1 MPDKT
6 SVSNAGSYQEIGAYW
21 DTHDATECGEQE
33 LVEFDVH
40 IRSQRHYLPVE
51 GQLWQKIRRLADQR
65 GVSEETL
72 LNIFLKERID
82 QLEREQESLT
92 KGSSGRS

>member
-21 DTHDATECGEQE
+21 DTHDASEYGQQE
-33 LVEFDVH
+33 SVELTVH
-40 IRSQRHYLPVE
+40 IRSQRHYFPVE
-51 GQLWQKIRRLADQR
+51 GQLWQKIRHLADQR

-72 LNIFLKERID
+72 LNLFLKERID
-82 QLEREQESLT
+82 QLEQEQESLT
-92 KGSSGRS
+92 TRST

>member
-1 MPDKT
+1 MPDRT

-21 DTHDATECGEQE
+21 DRHDATEYGEQE
-33 LVEFDVH
+33 PVEFDVH
-40 IRSQRHYLPVE
+40 IRSQRHYFPIE
-51 GQLWQKIRRLADQR
+51 SQICRKIKQLADHR

-92 KGSSGRS
+92 TKST

>member
-1 MPDKT
+1 MPDRT

-21 DTHDATECGEQE
+21 DKHDAIEFGGQE
-33 LVEFDVH
+33 PVEFDVH
-40 IRSQRHYLPVE
+40 IRSQRHYFPVE
-51 GQLWQKIRRLADQR
+51 GQLWQKIRRLADHR

-92 KGSSGRS
+92 TKST

>member
-6 SVSNAGSYQEIGAYW
+6 SVSDAGTYQEIGAYW
-21 DTHDATECGEQE
+21 DEHDATEFGEQE
-33 LVEFDVH
+33 PVEFDVH
-40 IRSQRHYLPVE
+40 IRSQRHDFPVE
-51 GQLWQKIRRLADQR
+51 GQLWQKIKRLADHR

-82 QLEREQESLT
+82 QLEREQESPTT
-92 KGSSGRS
+92 KPT